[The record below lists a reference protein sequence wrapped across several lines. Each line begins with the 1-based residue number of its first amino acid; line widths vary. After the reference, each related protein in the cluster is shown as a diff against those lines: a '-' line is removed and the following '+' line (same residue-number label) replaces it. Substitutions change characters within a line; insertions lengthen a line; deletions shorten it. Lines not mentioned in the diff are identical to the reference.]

1 LAALTRREHD
11 FHVTVVTVEPNVPE
25 YSCDLVIARGWS
37 LLKAGEPDMNN
48 DIRELSIE
56 DLEHVAGGNNSQVN
70 QPWYRGPKMHAP
82 GSIAQGDTLD
92 NTLTFDQ
99 LP

>member
-1 LAALTRREHD
+1 MAHKHEKILRSLGDE
-11 FHVTVVTVEPNVPE
+11 
-25 YSCDLVIARGWS
+25 
-37 LLKAGEPDMNN
+37 LLKN
-48 DIRELSIE
+48 
-56 DLEHVAGGNNSQVN
+56 VAGGNRL
-70 QPWYRGPKMHAP
+70 PWYPDPKRPQKHVP

>member
-1 LAALTRREHD
+1 MQE
-11 FHVTVVTVEPNVPE
+11 
-25 YSCDLVIARGWS
+25 S
-37 LLKAGEPDMNN
+37 DMRN
-48 DIRELSIE
+48 DILELNID
-56 DLEHVAGGNNSQVN
+56 DLEFVAGGNRSQVN
-70 QPWYRGPKMHAP
+70 EPWYRGPKLQVP

>member
-1 LAALTRREHD
+1 VM
-11 FHVTVVTVEPNVPE
+11 HV
-25 YSCDLVIARGWS
+25 
-37 LLKAGEPDMNN
+37 
-48 DIRELSIE
+48 
-56 DLEHVAGGNNSQVN
+56 
-70 QPWYRGPKMHAP
+70 P

>member
-1 LAALTRREHD
+1 MDPKNAKSLRLLAD
-11 FHVTVVTVEPNVPE
+11 
-25 YSCDLVIARGWS
+25 DQ
-37 LLKAGEPDMNN
+37 
-48 DIRELSIE
+48 
-56 DLEHVAGGNNSQVN
+56 LEHVAGGQGLPTYSD
-70 QPWYRGPKMHAP
+70 PKRPKLHVP

>member
-1 LAALTRREHD
+1 MDRKN
-11 FHVTVVTVEPNVPE
+11 PK
-25 YSCDLVIARGWS
+25 S
-37 LLKAGEPDMNN
+37 LRTLGD
-48 DIRELSIE
+48 EL
-56 DLEHVAGGNNSQVN
+56 LEHVVGGQFISKI
-70 QPWYRGPKMHAP
+70 PDPSRPKPRVP

>member
-1 LAALTRREHD
+1 MKKSNNEVRE
-11 FHVTVVTVEPNVPE
+11 
-25 YSCDLVIARGWS
+25 L
-37 LLKAGEPDMNN
+37 NN
-48 DIRELSIE
+48 DELERAS
-56 DLEHVAGGNNSQVN
+56 GGNQISIVTKLPNYQ
-70 QPWYRGPKMHAP
+70 GPKLHVP

>member
-1 LAALTRREHD
+1 MERKNQKPFRTLGDKELEEAVGGLFIDPKTKL
-11 FHVTVVTVEPNVPE
+11 PN
-25 YSCDLVIARGWS
+25 YI
-37 LLKAGEPDMNN
+37 
-48 DIRELSIE
+48 
-56 DLEHVAGGNNSQVN
+56 
-70 QPWYRGPKMHAP
+70 GPKKRVP

>member
-1 LAALTRREHD
+1 MDRKNRK
-11 FHVTVVTVEPNVPE
+11 
-25 YSCDLVIARGWS
+25 S
-37 LLKAGEPDMNN
+37 LRTLGDEQ
-48 DIRELSIE
+48 
-56 DLEHVAGGNNSQVN
+56 LEHVAGGQGIPRFPDRTRPTLHV
-70 QPWYRGPKMHAP
+70 P

>member
-1 LAALTRREHD
+1 MNK
-11 FHVTVVTVEPNVPE
+11 PNSDV
-25 YSCDLVIARGWS
+25 
-37 LLKAGEPDMNN
+37 
-48 DIRELSIE
+48 RELNDDEPES
-56 DLEHVAGGNNSQVN
+56 VSGGNQISIVTKLPNYQ
-70 QPWYRGPKMHAP
+70 GPKPHAP

>member
-1 LAALTRREHD
+1 
-11 FHVTVVTVEPNVPE
+11 
-25 YSCDLVIARGWS
+25 
-37 LLKAGEPDMNN
+37 MNT
-48 DIRELSIE
+48 DIRELNID
-56 DLEHVAGGNNSQVN
+56 DLEFVAGGNSSQIH
-70 QPWYRGPKMHAP
+70 QPWYRGPTLHVP

>member
-1 LAALTRREHD
+1 MVPSLT
-11 FHVTVVTVEPNVPE
+11 
-25 YSCDLVIARGWS
+25 
-37 LLKAGEPDMNN
+37 GETDMNT
-48 DIRELSIE
+48 DIRELSTD
-56 DLEHVAGGNNSQVN
+56 DLESVAGGNSSQIH
-70 QPWYRGPKMHAP
+70 QPWYRGPVMHVP

>member
-1 LAALTRREHD
+1 
-11 FHVTVVTVEPNVPE
+11 
-25 YSCDLVIARGWS
+25 
-37 LLKAGEPDMNN
+37 MNT
-48 DIRELSIE
+48 DIRELSTD
-56 DLEHVAGGNNSQVN
+56 DLEFVAGGNSSQIH
-70 QPWYRGPKMHAP
+70 QPWYHGPTMHAP

>member
-1 LAALTRREHD
+1 MDPKNAKSLRLLAD
-11 FHVTVVTVEPNVPE
+11 
-25 YSCDLVIARGWS
+25 DQ
-37 LLKAGEPDMNN
+37 
-48 DIRELSIE
+48 
-56 DLEHVAGGNNSQVN
+56 LEHVAGGQGISTV
-70 QPWYRGPKMHAP
+70 PDPRRPKLHVP

>member
-1 LAALTRREHD
+1 MD
-11 FHVTVVTVEPNVPE
+11 P
-25 YSCDLVIARGWS
+25 S
-37 LLKAGEPDMNN
+37 LNEGDTDMNTG
-48 DIRELSIE
+48 ILELSTD
-56 DLEHVAGGNNSQVN
+56 DLELVAGGNSSQVH
-70 QPWYRGPKMHAP
+70 QPWYRGPTMHVP

>member
-1 LAALTRREHD
+1 MERKNEQSFRTLRDEQLKD
-11 FHVTVVTVEPNVPE
+11 VTGGLFIDPVTKLPN
-25 YSCDLVIARGWS
+25 
-37 LLKAGEPDMNN
+37 
-48 DIRELSIE
+48 
-56 DLEHVAGGNNSQVN
+56 
-70 QPWYRGPKMHAP
+70 YRGPKKQVP

>member
-1 LAALTRREHD
+1 MNDELESVSGGNQISILTKMPNYQGPK
-11 FHVTVVTVEPNVPE
+11 FHV
-25 YSCDLVIARGWS
+25 
-37 LLKAGEPDMNN
+37 
-48 DIRELSIE
+48 
-56 DLEHVAGGNNSQVN
+56 
-70 QPWYRGPKMHAP
+70 P